1 MAEEFFSVLKKYR
14 REDFGYKN
22 IQSEFVVEFSYPECK
37 KINNFYKDLIEY
49 SELMGEPFP
58 LKKRLEE
65 EKAEMTDV
73 MYNRTLLTI
82 EVAYNVSRNDFDEI
96 ANYTLHKYSSL
107 NPQIREPDLI
117 DFLLEEFPE
126 EFNKAL
132 RKAPKERWSNGELFS
147 YKHGSGKG
155 SGDYDPLLD
164 FRFVDLPEI
173 LELET
178 PYMLRACKWPKNFDP
193 NKILVRFTKSISM
206 MKCS

>member
-14 REDFGYKN
+14 REDFGYKD

-49 SELMGEPFP
+49 SERTGEPFP

-65 EKAEMTDV
+65 ERAEMRDV
-73 MYNRTLLTI
+73 IYNRILLDI
-82 EVAYNVSRNDFDEI
+82 EVAYNVSRRDFDEI
-96 ANYTLHKYSSL
+96 ANNTLHKYSSL
-107 NPQIREPDLI
+107 NPRINEPELI
-117 DFLLEEFPE
+117 DFLLEEFGE

-164 FRFVDLPEI
+164 FRFVDLPET

-193 NKILVRFTKSISM
+193 NKILIRFTKSIAM
-206 MKCS
+206 MKWS